1 MGPYDVSFSP
11 LKAYTIYVLKV
22 EKFTSSFVDISNIK
36 RGKTEVIIMREYEV
50 LLRINCVV
58 VGMAIGGDLLFR
70 SHCDDVACIFTA
82 R

>member
-22 EKFTSSFVDISNIK
+22 EKLTSSFVDISTIK
-36 RGKTEVIIMREYEV
+36 RGKTKVITREYEV

-58 VGMAIGGDLLFR
+58 VGVAIGGGLLFR
-70 SHCDDVACIFTA
+70 SHCDDAACIFTA